1 MFILVLSSIFLNQ
14 VLIVL
19 INVRGLQTQF
29 LDLFNNIKNTF

>member
-1 MFILVLSSIFLNQ
+1 MFILVWSSIFLNQ
-14 VLIVL
+14 VLILL

>member
-14 VLIVL
+14 VFILL

-29 LDLFNNIKNTF
+29 LDLFNNIKNTS